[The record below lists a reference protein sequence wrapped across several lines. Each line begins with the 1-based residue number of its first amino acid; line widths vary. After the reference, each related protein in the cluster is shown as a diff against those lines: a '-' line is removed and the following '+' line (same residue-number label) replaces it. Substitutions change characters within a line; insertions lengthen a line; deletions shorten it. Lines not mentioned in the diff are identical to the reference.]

1 MRPALKAG
9 LRPLWRDRDT
19 LQIGVDPRRA
29 AALTG
34 LGKAAAVVSLLDG
47 SRDAAE
53 VARVAAEYGIS
64 PRATE
69 RVLSL
74 LASAGVLDDFPVSL
88 HKSLPDPMRAR
99 LAPEMACA
107 SIAYGACDGGARTL
121 MRRRGAFVRVYGAGR
136 VGACVATLL
145 AASGVGRVSCRDGGE
160 AGYADL
166 APGGLGVADIGMSR
180 SSGAARAVRGLAPE
194 TRVADDGARPP
205 TLAVLAGPP
214 DPEEVVALT
223 AGGVPHLTAHADEAI
238 GAVGPLVVPGATAC
252 LRCADLARAAHDPA
266 WPLILAQ
273 TSGRAPASVQ
283 PGVDASPRA
292 CGTVLAAATAALAA
306 AQALSFVD
314 LRAAESQPTANGVL
328 ELVLPDWQWRR
339 RAWPPHPSCT
349 CGAAAH
355 GAARGAEAR
364 GAAPHGAEARGAA
377 TRADETERSG
387 SSGRPSSLCITGDS
401 LKDNDGMNEV
411 PRNPVHRTVKL
422 AGLPLGL
429 AGRTALGI
437 GKRIGG
443 RSAEIVAQEIQQRT
457 ADQIFRVLGELKG
470 GAMKFGQ
477 AMSIFEAALPPELAE
492 PYRATLTR
500 LQESAPPLPAA
511 SVHRVLAADLGD
523 DWRSEF
529 AAFDDTPVAAA
540 SIGQVHRAVWKDGR
554 DVAVKIQYPGAGKA
568 LISDFTQLSRVGWL
582 FGALMPGLDVKP
594 LLDELRDRVAEE
606 LDYRLEAEAQRAFA
620 AAYAGDPDI
629 HVPSVVAGTDHVL
642 VSEWMDGTP
651 LSRIISDGSQ
661 ADRDRAGGLLVRF
674 LFSGPARAG
683 LLHADPHPGN
693 FRLLPDGRLGVL
705 DFGAVD
711 RLPEGLPV
719 LFGRLLRIM
728 HDPDPN
734 ILEVEREL
742 RAEGFLRPG
751 ISVDMDALRTFL
763 APLAEPSSVETFR
776 FSREW
781 MRSEA
786 GRVTEMSTSNI
797 SRKFNVPPSYVLI
810 HRVST
815 AGIGVLCQLECEG
828 AFRAEVLRWVPGYSD
843 DPQPTAD
850 PVSAP

>member
-29 AALTG
+29 IALTS
-34 LGKAAAVVSLLDG
+34 LGKAAAVLSLLDG
-47 SRDAAE
+47 SRDAGE
-53 VARVAAEYGIS
+53 VTRIAREYGIS
-64 PRATE
+64 PAATD
-69 RVLSL
+69 RVLGL
-74 LASAGVLDDFPVSL
+74 LASAGVLDDFPLSL
-88 HKSLPDPMRAR
+88 HKSLPDSLRAR
-99 LAPEMACA
+99 LRPELACA
-107 SIAYGACDGGARTL
+107 SIAYGDTDGGGRTIS
-121 MRRRGAFVRVYGAGR
+121 RRRAAFVRVYGAGQ
-136 VGACVATLL
+136 VGACVAALL
-145 AASGVGRVSCRDGGE
+145 AASGVARVSCRDDGDT
-160 AGYADL
+160 GYADL
-166 APGGLGVADIGMSR
+166 APGGLGVEDVGVPRAA
-180 SSGAARAVRGLAPE
+180 GAARAVRRVAPE
-194 TRVADDGARPP
+194 ARVADDSTRLP
-205 TLAVLAGPP
+205 TLAVIAGLP
-214 DPEEVVALT
+214 DPQDLRDLMRS
-223 AGGVPHLTAHADEAI
+223 GIPHLGVRADEAI
-238 GAVGPLVVPGATAC
+238 GVVGPLVTPGRSAC
-252 LRCADLARAAHDPA
+252 LRCIDITKAARDPA

-273 TSGRAPASVQ
+273 TSEAN
-283 PGVDASPRA
+283 SPRA
-292 CGTVLAAATAALAA
+292 CGTVLAVATAALAV
-306 AQALSFVD
+306 AQALAFID
-314 LRAAESQPTANGVL
+314 AAGPAPVIENGTL

-339 RAWPPHPSCT
+339 RTWPPNDACT
-349 CGAAAH
+349 CGAA
-355 GAARGAEAR
+355 G
-364 GAAPHGAEARGAA
+364 P
-377 TRADETERSG
+377 ADRLEPSG
-387 SSGRPSSLCITGDS
+387 SLRKAGLLYLIGDS
-401 LKDNDGMNEV
+401 VNDNGSMNEV
-411 PRNPVHRTVKL
+411 PRNPVNRSVKL

-500 LQESAPPLPAA
+500 LQEAAPPLPAA

-529 AAFDDTPVAAA
+529 VSFDDTPVAAA

-568 LISDFTQLSRVGWL
+568 LISDFTQLSRIGWL

-594 LLDELRDRVAEE
+594 LLEELRDRVTEE
-606 LDYRLEAEAQRAFA
+606 LDYRLEAGSQQAFA
-620 AAYAGDPDI
+620 TGYKDDPDI
-629 HVPSVVAGTDHVL
+629 YVPEVVAGTDHVL

-651 LSRIISDGSQ
+651 LSRIISDGTQ
-661 ADRDRAGGLLVRF
+661 EQRNRAGILLVRF
-674 LFSGPARAG
+674 LFSGPARVG

-693 FRLLPDGRLGVL
+693 FRLLDDGRLGVL

-711 RLPEGLPV
+711 RLPDGLPR
-719 LFGRLLRIM
+719 LFGRLLRLM
-728 HDPDPN
+728 HDPDPDVD
-734 ILEVEREL
+734 EVEHEL

-751 ISVDMDALRTFL
+751 IAVDLDALRAFL
-763 APLAEPSSVETFR
+763 APLAEPSAVETFK
-776 FSREW
+776 FNREW

-786 GRVTEMSTSNI
+786 ARVTELSTSNI

-828 AFRAEVLRWVPGYSD
+828 AFRGEVLRWVPGYSD
-843 DPQPTAD
+843 DAQPSAD
-850 PVSAP
+850 PVPAP